1 MAAAPSSRAGTWP
14 QTPTRARAPWER
26 GRRSADPPLR
36 RFPPARPRRGPR
48 ENVTGAGQGGVSQA
62 TSQVHASSQPGR
74 PGLQRPGAE
83 SDETTS
89 AVWRPPAVRRQRP
102 RPRAS
107 GRGPGRR
114 QAAGGRPVARARG
127 RGWRSATSAP
137 GRERTRRSARRGAA
151 SARESPGRP
160 GLPCRGLGYL
170 HRCPLKDRV
179 LQRLSRKK

>member
-1 MAAAPSSRAGTWP
+1 MNRETTNHHLSAALKGVDATWTKSNDGLATATEHELHVGLDAMSPSKQTAPGTSRSIRDQVAAPSSRAGTWP

-26 GRRSADPPLR
+26 GRCSADPPLR
-36 RFPPARPRRGPR
+36 RFPPARARRGPR

-107 GRGPGRR
+107 GRGPR
-114 QAAGGRPVARARG
+114 QKAGVR
-127 RGWRSATSAP
+127 
-137 GRERTRRSARRGAA
+137 
-151 SARESPGRP
+151 
-160 GLPCRGLGYL
+160 
-170 HRCPLKDRV
+170 
-179 LQRLSRKK
+179 